1 MVFLEI
7 MKLAVIG
14 ISHKELAIDARSS
27 FSFTDSQKLEFASL
41 LLEHHIEQCI
51 ILSTCNR
58 SEVYIMS
65 DDDTHL
71 LKGLYQDF
79 CDESSF
85 IYVYQGEEAILHL
98 LRVTSGLESMLIRE
112 DQILGQVKNAYDF
125 ARDMHIGGK
134 EIYMIF
140 QEVIHFVKN
149 LKTQFAQPSLSL
161 SHIAIEHLKHL
172 TTLTQKRIMIVGAG
186 EVALSCLPYLYP
198 QNQIYLMNRTSAHT
212 QDIQQKYPL
221 IQCLP
226 FEQRIPLLKEMDIL
240 ISATA
245 SPHLIFHTNDFI
257 DTHLIAVDLAIPRD
271 IEKNNY
277 IECIDLESLNQEIE
291 FNNQQRLEDQQHISE
306 LINHEV
312 SVIQG
317 KLSSIE
323 NDYMIQSL
331 QEKSLE
337 IANQTY
343 QLLIKKLNLS
353 QKEQY
358 ILQKTLKAS
367 FLQMIREPIH
377 CMKTNQID
385 DLSIIHQ
392 IFGMKEEKK

>member
-1 MVFLEI
+1 M
-7 MKLAVIG
+7 
-14 ISHKELAIDARSS
+14 DACRGARLLSRVSS
-27 FSFTDSQKLEFASL
+27 SCE
-41 LLEHHIEQCI
+41 
-51 ILSTCNR
+51 
-58 SEVYIMS
+58 
-65 DDDTHL
+65 
-71 LKGLYQDF
+71 G
-79 CDESSF
+79 
-85 IYVYQGEEAILHL
+85 
-98 LRVTSGLESMLIRE
+98 
-112 DQILGQVKNAYDF
+112 
-125 ARDMHIGGK
+125 
-134 EIYMIF
+134 
-140 QEVIHFVKN
+140 
-149 LKTQFAQPSLSL
+149 
-161 SHIAIEHLKHL
+161 
-172 TTLTQKRIMIVGAG
+172 TLTQKRIMIVGAG

-323 NDYMIQSL
+323 NDYMIQS
-331 QEKSLE
+331 S
-337 IANQTY
+337 
-343 QLLIKKLNLS
+343 
-353 QKEQY
+353 
-358 ILQKTLKAS
+358 KAS
-367 FLQMIREPIH
+367 FY
-377 CMKTNQID
+377 K
-385 DLSIIHQ
+385 
-392 IFGMKEEKK
+392 